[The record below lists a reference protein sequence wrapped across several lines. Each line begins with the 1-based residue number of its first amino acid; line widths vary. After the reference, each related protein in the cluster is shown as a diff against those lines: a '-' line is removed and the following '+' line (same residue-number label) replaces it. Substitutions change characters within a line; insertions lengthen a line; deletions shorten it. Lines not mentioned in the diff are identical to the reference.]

1 MFQIGDRPRRARQL
15 AQWTA
20 GYGED
25 EVGIAFEADVQT
37 CNVDEGAGVDPRADR
52 HGGDVSRASRQVD
65 LELLE
70 EVGLAE
76 GLLAAVPVGSIGA
89 GELVVEDHVVVG
101 ADAPVWPKQKGLPR
115 PTPPPR

>member
-1 MFQIGDRPRRARQL
+1 
-15 AQWTA
+15 
-20 GYGED
+20 
-25 EVGIAFEADVQT
+25 
-37 CNVDEGAGVDPRADR
+37 
-52 HGGDVSRASRQVD
+52 
-65 LELLE
+65 
-70 EVGLAE
+70 LAE